1 MSSETGDQGDIELGE
16 GKAPALEPCVAEDI
30 DKIAR
35 VGKDALRIFASKKF
49 GYSLDCGGHIKHLR
63 ADLTKRIQIALN
75 MIIDKPGATD
85 EEKAAIEKVIPRYL
99 LHPTNKRVFGA
110 TPELLTRPDMI
121 PCTKDGK
128 PLEMPEEEIEDE
140 DEE

>member
-63 ADLTKRIQIALN
+63 ADLTKRVQIALN
-75 MIIDKPGATD
+75 MIIDKPGASD
-85 EEKAAIEKVIPRYL
+85 EEKKAIEKVIPRYL
-99 LHPTNKRVFGA
+99 LHPVNKRVNGA
-110 TPELLTRPDMI
+110 TPALLARGDLI
-121 PCTKDGK
+121 PCTKEGV
-128 PLEMPEEEIEDE
+128 PLEVPEEIIEEDDE
-140 DEE
+140 